1 MKIKIITEDKEG
13 GTLWTIE
20 KWFNENTLYTV
31 DFFINENDKK
41 EIFKNHLTKAI
52 QLIVEKTN

>member
-1 MKIKIITEDKEG
+1 MKIKIKTEDKEG

-31 DFFINENDKK
+31 DFFIENNNKEVFKK
-41 EIFKNHLTKAI
+41 YLTNAI
-52 QLIVEKTN
+52 QKIVEKTN